1 LFQLSTSATGV
12 TKYAT
17 SVFKSNSLRGIV
29 IEQAQQTELDSIIRQ
44 FENSERGMTLGEL
57 NDTVNLVEMKTLF
70 SSWKKDSSFAIQ
82 SLPSSRIA
90 FLKKSRQSTQ
100 QHPGNLGLVA
110 LQQLADHF
118 TICELKTAG
127 FLISELKLVGF
138 SALQLKT
145 APFAAAE
152 LKAAGFPCAD
162 VRAAGYTA
170 AEMKA
175 GGYQLAEMKAGG
187 FICRD
192 LGTRRSGGFTVK
204 ELVDAGFPEVDALNA
219 DQLAVQQAQELVRAG
234 ATFGKFSRA
243 KLQSK
248 TNHDPVRKRF
258 RVENKLLCWYSWKY
272 SNDQFLIDRAQ
283 VGECTFCQRLANHV
297 HVACF
302 SNQSRSFIGP
312 SPLLRGSGIVI
323 DPSLCFCVFFVVNP
337 RPAPTQGVVT
347 SDNFQLDL
355 VASSQS
361 EAESWVRGIQAIVG
375 KL

>member
-1 LFQLSTSATGV
+1 
-12 TKYAT
+12 
-17 SVFKSNSLRGIV
+17 
-29 IEQAQQTELDSIIRQ
+29 
-44 FENSERGMTLGEL
+44 MTLGEL
-57 NDTVNLVEMKTLF
+57 NDTVNLVEMKALF
-70 SSWKKDSSFAIQ
+70 YSWKNDSSFAIQ
-82 SLPSSRIA
+82 IPSSRIA

-127 FLISELKLVGF
+127 FLTSELKLVGF

-152 LKAAGFPCAD
+152 LKAAGFLCAD

-170 AEMKA
+170 AEVKA

-192 LGTRRSGGFTVK
+192 LGTHLGGGFTAK

-219 DQLAVQQAQELVRAG
+219 DQLAIQQAQELVRRG
-234 ATFGKFSRA
+234 AEFGKFSRA

-258 RVENKLLCWYSWKY
+258 RVENVLLGWFSWKT
-272 SNDQFLIDRAQ
+272 SISQFLIDRAQ
-283 VGECTFCQRLANHV
+283 VGKCTFVNGSQIMCMLHVSQLNHA
-297 HVACF
+297 H
-302 SNQSRSFIGP
+302 S
-312 SPLLRGSGIVI
+312 
-323 DPSLCFCVFFVVNP
+323 
-337 RPAPTQGVVT
+337 
-347 SDNFQLDL
+347 
-355 VASSQS
+355 
-361 EAESWVRGIQAIVG
+361 
-375 KL
+375 